1 MHLELWQWALAC
13 LGAFLVGLS
22 KTGIAGLG
30 VLSVALFALI
40 LPARESVG
48 VVLVVLLCAD
58 VVAVTA
64 YRREAN
70 WRHLARLFPWTA
82 AGIVL
87 GYLVVGRIDDTQV
100 RRLIGAILLAITIVH
115 VIRRARR
122 RAAVQVEDQPQSIWF
137 APLVGIVAG
146 FTTMVANA
154 AGPIMILYLLAMG
167 LPKIEFMG
175 TSAWFFFSANL
186 FKVPFSYALGLI
198 DFGSLSVDLPLIPFA
213 IVGAL
218 FGRAIVRL
226 IDQRVFEALALLLTT
241 VAAVRLLL

>member
-48 VVLVVLLCAD
+48 VVLLVLICAD
-58 VVAVTA
+58 IVAVTA
-64 YRREAN
+64 YRRQAS
-70 WRHLARLFPWTA
+70 WRHLWRLFPWA
-82 AGIVL
+82 AVGIVL
-87 GYLVVGRIDDTQV
+87 GYVVVGRIDDTQI
-100 RRLIGAILLAITIVH
+100 RRLIGVILLTITAVH
-115 VIRRARR
+115 VVRRGIGAP
-122 RAAVQVEDQPQSIWF
+122 AAPQADRPHSIWF
-137 APLVGIVAG
+137 APIVGVLAG

-175 TSAWFFFSANL
+175 TSAWFFFAANL
-186 FKVPFSYALGLI
+186 FKVPFSAALGLI
-198 DFGSLSVDLPLIPFA
+198 DACSLLIDLPLAPFA
-213 IVGAL
+213 MAGAV
-218 FGRAIVRL
+218 FGRAIISH
-226 IDQRVFEALALLLTT
+226 IDQRLFEVLALLLTAA
-241 VAAVRLLL
+241 AAVRLLL

>member
-1 MHLELWQWALAC
+1 MHLELWQWVLAC

-22 KTGIAGLG
+22 KTGVAGLG

-64 YRREAN
+64 YRREAS
-70 WRHLARLFPWTA
+70 WRHLLRLFPWAA

-100 RRLIGAILLAITIVH
+100 RRLIGAILLAITVVH
-115 VIRRARR
+115 VLRRARGN
-122 RAAVQVEDQPQSIWF
+122 AAVQPADRPRSIWF
-137 APLVGIVAG
+137 APLVGMTAG

-167 LPKIEFMG
+167 LPKLEFIG
-175 TSAWFFFSANL
+175 TSAWFFFAANL
-186 FKVPFSYALGLI
+186 FKVPFSYSLGLI
-198 DFGSLSVDLPLIPFA
+198 DVGSLGIDLPLIPFA
-213 IVGAL
+213 VVGAL
-218 FGRAIVRL
+218 FGRVIVRY
-226 IDQRVFEALALLLTT
+226 IDQRVFEVLALLLTV